1 VIAPP
6 RPVEEPL
13 GILFSDVTRL
23 FWRRLE
29 AAFHAEGFD
38 FTSAEAR
45 VLISLEDAG
54 EPGGVRQARLAD
66 MLHIEPMTLCGHLE
80 RLEAKGMIERRPD
93 SHDRRAKLVRPSLA
107 GFEVV
112 GRLRRISSAIKAAMV
127 AGLAEDEIRRLADLL
142 PRLRTNL
149 AALVVPTTGDAA

>member
-1 VIAPP
+1 VTAPP

-23 FWRRLE
+23 FWRHLE
-29 AAFHAEGFD
+29 TAFHAAGFD

-45 VLISLEDAG
+45 VLISLQDAG
-54 EPGGVRQARLAD
+54 EPGGIRQARLAD

-93 SHDRRAKLVRPSLA
+93 SFDRRAKLVRPSLA

-112 GRLRRISSAIKAAMV
+112 DRLRAISSRIKAAMV
-127 AGLAEDEIRRLADLL
+127 DGLAEDEIRHLARLL

-149 AALVVPTTGDAA
+149 ATLATPERGPSA